1 MNLIS
6 GKVKL
11 DKKTKK
17 LINRLKPGDI
27 GIIDHQD
34 LDEVAAESLLAKKV
48 KAVINTKKFISGKYP
63 TLGPYIL
70 LKAGVFLIETNDK
83 DIFNKLKDGDVV
95 YIKNKRI
102 ILSNKKVISEGNMLD
117 FKLYKSRYED
127 AKRNMNIEMEKFI
140 ENTVE
145 YIKKEKYTFLW
156 DLNIPE
162 TNISFKNKHALI
174 VVRGRDYKKDLY
186 TIKSYIQEKKPI
198 LIGVDGGGDA
208 IMEFGLKPNIII
220 GDMDSI
226 SDKCLKSGAE
236 IIVHAYPDGT
246 APGLERV
253 KKLGLNYKIFAA
265 PGTSE
270 DIAMLLA
277 FEKGADLIVAVG
289 THSNMIDF
297 LEKGRNGMSSTFLVR
312 LKVGSILVDA
322 KGVSKLYSTNFKMR
336 YIIAIMFSSLLP
348 LFIIGTSSSHIKYFV
363 KALIM
368 KLKLIRGF

>member
-1 MNLIS
+1 
-6 GKVKL
+6 
-11 DKKTKK
+11 
-17 LINRLKPGDI
+17 
-27 GIIDHQD
+27 
-34 LDEVAAESLLAKKV
+34 
-48 KAVINTKKFISGKYP
+48 
-63 TLGPYIL
+63 
-70 LKAGVFLIETNDK
+70 
-83 DIFNKLKDGDVV
+83 
-95 YIKNKRI
+95 
-102 ILSNKKVISEGNMLD
+102 
-117 FKLYKSRYED
+117 
-127 AKRNMNIEMEKFI
+127 MNIEMEKFI

-277 FEKGADLIVAVG
+277 FEKGADLIVAV
-289 THSNMIDF
+289 
-297 LEKGRNGMSSTFLVR
+297 
-312 LKVGSILVDA
+312 
-322 KGVSKLYSTNFKMR
+322 VSF
-336 YIIAIMFSSLLP
+336 
-348 LFIIGTSSSHIKYFV
+348 
-363 KALIM
+363 
-368 KLKLIRGF
+368 

>member
-1 MNLIS
+1 MSFIT

-17 LINRLKPGDI
+17 LITRLNPGDI

-48 KAVINTKKFISGKYP
+48 KAVINTKSFISGKYP
-63 TLGPYIL
+63 TLGPSIL
-70 LKAGVFLIETNDK
+70 IKAGVCLIEINDR
-83 DIFNKLKDGDVV
+83 DIFSKLKDGDVV

-102 ILSNKKVISEGNMLD
+102 ILSNKRMIGEGNILD
-117 FKLYKSRYED
+117 YKSYRIRYEK
-127 AKRNMNIEMEKFI
+127 AKRNINIEMEKFI
-140 ENTVE
+140 ENTIE
-145 YIKKEKYTFLW
+145 YIKKEKSTFLW

-174 VVRGRDYKKDLY
+174 VVRGRDHKKDLCI
-186 TIKSYIQEKKPI
+186 IKSYIQEKRPV
-198 LIGVDGGGDA
+198 LIGVDGGSDA
-208 IMEFGLKPNIII
+208 LMEFGLKPDVII

-236 IIVHAYPDGT
+236 IIVHAYPNGS

-253 KKLGLNYKIFAA
+253 KSLGLKHKIFAA
-265 PGTSE
+265 TGTSE

-322 KGVSKLYSTNFKMR
+322 KGVSKLYSTNFKIR

-348 LFIIGTSSSHIKYFV
+348 LLIIGASSSHIKYFM
-363 KALIM
+363 KALII
-368 KLKLIRGF
+368 KLKLMTWF